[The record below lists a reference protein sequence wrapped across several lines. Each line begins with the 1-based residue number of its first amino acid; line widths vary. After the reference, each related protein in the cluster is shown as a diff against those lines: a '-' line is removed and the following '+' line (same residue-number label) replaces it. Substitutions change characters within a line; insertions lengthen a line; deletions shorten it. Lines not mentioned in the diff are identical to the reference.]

1 MNVSQDGPSAP
12 GPGPRPILFGQHPA
26 DHILVDLHAEG
37 SPDDECNLPTPESV
51 FAALQLKDHADEF
64 LRRPFGAGLAHPA

>member
-1 MNVSQDGPSAP
+1 MKRAVVT
-12 GPGPRPILFGQHPA
+12 FGQHPA

-37 SPDDECNLPTPESV
+37 SPDDECNLRTPELGI
-51 FAALQLKDHADEF
+51 AALQLKDHADES